1 MHPGNQ
7 ETIMMVLK
15 MTVLTAL
22 YVLLAFL
29 LFRRYRDRKI
39 TALDRIGLGVIFG
52 IMSILSTHFGVS
64 YHTWVMN
71 VRDLGPLTAGLFFDP
86 VSGIIAGLI
95 GGIERYAAA
104 ELWDVGAYTK
114 TACSVST
121 VLAGFLAA
129 FFNRIVFKGKRPS
142 VAYALSVGAVM
153 EVFHMY
159 MIFITHP
166 EDIEMAFRVVKAV
179 SLPMIVF
186 SAIGLEAIAAVDVR
200 MNGEWINPFKTRKPE
215 EKNISAMFQKWMII
229 VTLSIFAMNYTFNYL
244 TETRLAYDD
253 SIVELYTAEQDIE
266 YIYYRISESG
276 FGENNIKLHGIRRQV
291 GTTGMFAIWEDD
303 NDELIMSI
311 QTGDGFKKEV
321 RELILNYEPGI
332 IFTANINNE
341 KYLMR
346 IGALEDN
353 DRLMVMLPEEEVYL
367 NRDIQGYESLFS
379 GILLFF
385 AIYVIMSLLV
395 QVLVVDKLRLVNNS
409 LDRITHG
416 DLDEKVNV
424 YSSIEFASLSD
435 DINQTV
441 DALKGYID
449 AAEKK
454 MEQELQMAH
463 VIQNSAL
470 PKKFDFDNNSF
481 ELYANMDPARE
492 VGGDFYDY
500 FFVGKDK
507 LALVIADVAGKGIP
521 AALFMMR
528 SKTALRGIAEEGKSI
543 SDVLSSVNND
553 LCEGNEANMFVTVW
567 IAVVDLNTGDVRA
580 ASAGHEYPAL
590 MRSGEGFELY
600 KDKHGMPLGTME
612 GLKYREYDI
621 HLEPGDCLYVY
632 TDGVPEAINVK
643 EEQYGTDRMLKA
655 LNRHGGESMEGVL
668 RGVKRSMD
676 RFVGKAEQFDDITM
690 LGFRYNGKQLAEDP
704 ALEAM
709 RRG

>member
-1 MHPGNQ
+1 M
-7 ETIMMVLK
+7 MMVLK
-15 MTVLTAL
+15 MTVLTAI
-22 YVLLAFL
+22 YVLLTLL
-29 LFRRYRDRKI
+29 LFKRYKDRKI
-39 TALDRIGLGVIFG
+39 TLADRIGLGLVFG
-52 IMSILSTHFGVS
+52 IMSVLSTHFGVN
-64 YHTWVMN
+64 YYTWVMN

-114 TACSVST
+114 VACSIST

-129 FFNRIVFKGKRPS
+129 FFNKVVFGGKRPS
-142 VAYALSVGAVM
+142 IGYALSVGAVM

-159 MIFITHP
+159 MIFITHS
-166 EDIEMAFRVVKAV
+166 EDIEMAFRVVKVIAV
-179 SLPMIVF
+179 PMIVF
-186 SAIGLEAIAAVDVR
+186 SALGLAAMAAVDIR
-200 MNGEWINPFKTRKPE
+200 MNGEWVNPFKARKPE
-215 EKNISAMFQKWMII
+215 ERNVATVFKGWMII
-229 VTLSIFAMNYTFNYL
+229 VTLSIFVMNYAFNYM

-253 SIVELYTAEQDIE
+253 AITDLFTATQDIE
-266 YIYYRISESG
+266 DVYTRIRENG
-276 FGENNIKLHGIRRQV
+276 FGENNTRLYRIKRQV
-291 GTTGMFAIWEDD
+291 GSTGMFAIWADD
-303 NDELIMSI
+303 TGELVMSI
-311 QTGDGFKKEV
+311 EAGREFKA
-321 RELILNYEPGI
+321 ELKKAILNYEPNI
-332 IFTANINNE
+332 IFTARIHGDE
-341 KYLMR
+341 YLLRM
-346 IGALEDN
+346 GMLEGN
-353 DRLMVMLPEEEVYL
+353 DRLLVMLPVEEVYMY
-367 NRDIQGYESLFS
+367 RDIQGYESLFS

-385 AIYVIMSLLV
+385 AIFVLISLLI
-395 QVLVVDKLRLVNNS
+395 QVLIVDKLKLVNDS

-416 DLDEKVNV
+416 DLDEKVDV

-463 VIQNSAL
+463 IIQDSAL
-470 PKKFDFDNNSF
+470 PKNFEFDNRNF
-481 ELYANMDPARE
+481 ELHATMDPAKE
-492 VGGDFYDY
+492 VGGDFYDF

-567 IAVVDLNTGDVRA
+567 IALVDLNTGDVRA

-612 GLKYREYDI
+612 GLSYKEYEM

-655 LNRHGGESMEGVL
+655 LNRHSGESMEEVL